1 MLRAFHPVVTSFALA
16 PMLLL
21 SAMAHAQSKG
31 PSPKAAG
38 EPGGFSAKGLNY
50 ETELTALYLGDFAH
64 ARVRRD
70 GADFD
75 VLFGNYLKA
84 FARRCSAYLPANK
97 VEMTRPECA
106 REQHTVN
113 RYGARTGPSTCV
125 EYRQVGTGLYA
136 DPDLYAAQQKVEGEV
151 GRNMIRDTFRD
162 MSGKNPMATGMRAVD
177 AATSVGR
184 DMESLLELNS
194 CTSPGLKRF
203 QDNVM
208 RFALGQPP
216 LHLPGGETLASIAP
230 KKSPDAPFKDSN
242 YSRLV
247 DDLIAENAQGWMLN
261 RYVRGSVSGVTVSS
275 RDAQGRPSKIVGSYS
290 FDSANGRRQ
299 GSVTVQF
306 SDGLPQCVFFFDF
319 PTTCRTPSQ
328 RIVTAYESGR
338 YRDQ

>member
-1 MLRAFHPVVTSFALA
+1 MFRGLHPAVASFALA

-38 EPGGFSAKGLNY
+38 APGGFSAKGLSY

-64 ARVRRD
+64 ARLQRD
-70 GADFD
+70 GAEFDF
-75 VLFGNYLKA
+75 LFGNYLKA
-84 FARRCSAYLPANK
+84 FARRCSASLPANK

-106 REQHTVN
+106 REQYTVN

-136 DPDLYAAQQKVEGEV
+136 DPDLYAAQQKVEVEV

-184 DMESLLELNS
+184 DMDALLEQNS
-194 CTSPGLKRF
+194 CASPGLKRF
-203 QDNVM
+203 QDNMM

-230 KKSPDAPFKDSN
+230 KNLPTLP
-242 YSRLV
+242 SR
-247 DDLIAENAQGWMLN
+247 
-261 RYVRGSVSGVTVSS
+261 T
-275 RDAQGRPSKIVGSYS
+275 
-290 FDSANGRRQ
+290 
-299 GSVTVQF
+299 
-306 SDGLPQCVFFFDF
+306 
-319 PTTCRTPSQ
+319 PTTAGSSMT
-328 RIVTAYESGR
+328 
-338 YRDQ
+338 